1 MATLKE
7 KEQLPQDILVAK
19 QKLDDTM
26 QGINR
31 AKLEKEQADGD
42 AKEAIKQAKIAQSE
56 LDVIKDLSKKE
67 KEAFENQKQLQG
79 EELSEIKLKN
89 QEEKQ
94 KLRVVKD
101 DILSNSQKLE
111 EEKLK
116 TSSALELLKKQH
128 QIEAKKLQD
137 DITSLEEKKQSIL
150 SSIELWEAA
159 LLDIKSQIN
168 AWKGQLKVINNN
180 IEEVTVEYTELVNKS
195 SSLNKYVEATEM
207 TIAKLDSIKNDL
219 DNQIA
224 ALNASI
230 TQLEKDQFTMSTNVN
245 ILKEEQDALNK
256 DKFELQ
262 RKIEANDKRE
272 EYIKSK
278 YEQAGVFYS

>member
-7 KEQLPQDILVAK
+7 KEQLAQDILVAK

-94 KLRVVKD
+94 KLRVIKD
-101 DILSNSQKLE
+101 DILTNSQKLE

-168 AWKGQLKVINNN
+168 AWKEQLKVINNN

-278 YEQAGVFYS
+278 YEQAGVLYS

>member
-7 KEQLPQDILVAK
+7 KEQLAQDILVAK

-79 EELSEIKLKN
+79 EELSELKLKN

-94 KLRVVKD
+94 KLRVIKD
-101 DILSNSQKLE
+101 DILANSQKLE

-150 SSIELWEAA
+150 SSIELWEAT
-159 LLDIKSQIN
+159 LLDINNKIVVS
-168 AWKGQLKVINNN
+168 KEQLKVINNN
-180 IEEVTVEYTELVNKS
+180 IEEVTVEYTNLVDQANG
-195 SSLNKYVEATEM
+195 LNEYIGTTKLAIE
-207 TIAKLDSIKNDL
+207 KLDATKSDL
-219 DNQIA
+219 DNQII

-230 TQLEKDQFTMSTNVN
+230 TQLEKDQFAMSTNVN
-245 ILKEEQDALNK
+245 ILKDEEAQLNK
-256 DKFELQ
+256 DKFDLQ

-278 YEQAGVFYS
+278 YEQAWVPFS

>member
-7 KEQLPQDILVAK
+7 KEQLAQDILVAK

-31 AKLEKEQADGD
+31 AKLEKEQADSD

-94 KLRVVKD
+94 KLRVIKD
-101 DILSNSQKLE
+101 DILTNSQKLE

-168 AWKGQLKVINNN
+168 AWKEQLKVINNN

-195 SSLNKYVEATEM
+195 SSFNKYVEATEM

-230 TQLEKDQFTMSTNVN
+230 TQLEKDQFAMSTNVN
-245 ILKEEQDALNK
+245 ILKDEEAQLNK
-256 DKFELQ
+256 DKFDLQ

-278 YEQAGVFYS
+278 YEQAWVPFS